1 MQTMEKKQIILD
13 YIENENHKYLEISHQ
28 IHQRPEL
35 GNEEIFASRTLIEDL
50 IAHNFDVETDIAGH
64 ATGFI
69 ARYDSGIEGP
79 TIGFLAEYDA
89 LPGLGHACGHNIIGT
104 ASVLAGTA
112 LKQVIDK
119 IGGKIIVLGCPAEEG
134 GENGSAKATYVKAGV
149 IDELDIALMV
159 HPGNETY
166 RTIDTLAVDVLDIK
180 FYGKSTHASEN
191 ADEARNALDAM
202 ISYFNG
208 IAQLRQHIKRRQR
221 VHGVILNG
229 GKAANIIPDFTHAR
243 FYTRAT
249 SRKELDVLTER
260 VGQIAKGAAL
270 QTDCDFEFGPIQNG
284 VNEFIKTSKLD
295 DLFAKYA
302 TEMGEAVID
311 DDFGYGS
318 TDTGNVSHC
327 IPTIHPHI
335 KIGSRNLVG
344 HTHRFREAAGSTHGD
359 QALIRG
365 AKILAL
371 MGQELIENKPLFE
384 EIIEQYQY
392 TKGHKK

>member
-1 MQTMEKKQIILD
+1 MEYKQTILD
-13 YIENENHKYLEISHQ
+13 YIENNKRHYIEMSHQ

-35 GNEEIFASRTLIEDL
+35 GNEEIFASRTLIEHL
-50 IAHNFDVETDIAGH
+50 KKEGFDIETDLAGH

-69 ARYDSGIEGP
+69 ARYESTKPGP

-104 ASVLAGTA
+104 ASTLAGVA
-112 LKQVIDK
+112 LSKVIDQ
-119 IGGKIIVLGCPAEEG
+119 IGGTVIVLGCPAEEG
-134 GENGSAKATYVKAGV
+134 GVNGSAKASYVKEGI
-149 IDELDIALMV
+149 IDELDVALMV

-166 RTIDTLAVDVLDIK
+166 KTINTLAVDVLDIK

-208 IAQLRQHIKRRQR
+208 VAQLRQHIKKSER
-221 VHGVILNG
+221 VHGVILDG
-229 GKAANIIPDFTHAR
+229 GKAANIIPDYTHAR

-249 SRKELDVLTER
+249 TRKALDQLTER

-270 QTDCDFEFGPIQNG
+270 QTGCDYEFGPIQNG
-284 VNEFIKTSKLD
+284 VNEFIKTPKLD

-302 TEMGEAVID
+302 IEMEEEVID

-318 TDTGNVSHC
+318 TDTGNVSH
-327 IPTIHPHI
+327 IVPTIHPHI
-335 KIGSRNLVG
+335 KIGSRKLVG
-344 HTHRFREAAGSTHGD
+344 HTHRFREAAASTHGD
-359 QALIRG
+359 QALLRG
-365 AKILAL
+365 SKIIAL
-371 MGQELIENKPLFE
+371 MGLDLIINEQLFE
-384 EIIEQYQY
+384 EIVEQFQY
-392 TKGHKK
+392 VKGHTK

>member
-1 MQTMEKKQIILD
+1 MENKQIVSD
-13 YIENENHKYLEISHQ
+13 YIENEKYKYLEMSHQ

-35 GNEEIFASRTLIEDL
+35 GNEEIFASRTLTETL
-50 IAHNFDVETDIAGH
+50 TQHGFEVETNIAGH

-69 ARYDSGIEGP
+69 ASYDSGQTGP
-79 TIGFLAEYDA
+79 TIGYLAEYDA

-104 ASVLAGTA
+104 ASTFAGIA

-119 IGGKIIVLGCPAEEG
+119 VGGKVIVLGCPAEEG
-134 GENGSAKATYVKAGV
+134 GENGSAKATYVKEGI
-149 IDELDIALMV
+149 IDDLDIALMV

-166 RTIDTLAVDVLDIK
+166 RTINTLAVDVLDVK
-180 FYGKSTHASEN
+180 FFGKSAHASEN
-191 ADEARNALDAM
+191 ADEAKNALDAM

-208 IAQLRQHIKRRQR
+208 VAQLRQHIKSSQR
-221 VHGVILNG
+221 VHGVILDG
-229 GKAANIIPDFTHAR
+229 GQAANIIPDFTHAR

-249 SRKELDVLTER
+249 SRHELDILTER

-270 QTDCDFEFGPIQNG
+270 QTGCDYEFGPIQNG
-284 VNEFIKTSKLD
+284 VNEFIKSSKLD

-318 TDTGNVSHC
+318 TDTGNVSHVV
-327 IPTIHPHI
+327 PTIHPHI

-344 HTHRFREAAGSTHGD
+344 HTHRFREAATSTHGD

-365 AKILAL
+365 AKILSL
-371 MGQELIENKPLFE
+371 MGLELLTNQALFD
-384 EIIEQYQY
+384 EIIEQHQFI
-392 TKGHKK
+392 KGHKK

>member
-1 MQTMEKKQIILD
+1 MEYKQTILD
-13 YIENENHKYLEISHQ
+13 YIENNKRHYIEMSHQ

-35 GNEEIFASRTLIEDL
+35 GNEEIFASRTLIEHL
-50 IAHNFDVETDIAGH
+50 KKEGFDIETDLAGH

-69 ARYDSGIEGP
+69 ARYESTKPGP

-104 ASVLAGTA
+104 ASTLAGVA
-112 LKQVIDK
+112 LSKVIDQ
-119 IGGKIIVLGCPAEEG
+119 IGGTVIVLGCPAEEG
-134 GENGSAKATYVKAGV
+134 GVNGSAKASYVKEGI
-149 IDELDIALMV
+149 IDELDVALMV

-166 RTIDTLAVDVLDIK
+166 KTINTLAVDVLDIK

-208 IAQLRQHIKRRQR
+208 VAQLRQHIKKTER
-221 VHGVILNG
+221 VHGVILDG
-229 GKAANIIPDFTHAR
+229 GKAANIIPDYTHAR

-249 SRKELDVLTER
+249 TRKALDQLTER

-270 QTDCDFEFGPIQNG
+270 QTGCDYEFGPIQNG
-284 VNEFIKTSKLD
+284 VNEFIKTPKLD

-302 TEMGEAVID
+302 IEMEEEVID

-318 TDTGNVSHC
+318 TDTGNVSH
-327 IPTIHPHI
+327 IVPTIHPHI

-344 HTHRFREAAGSTHGD
+344 HTHRFREAAASTHGD
-359 QALIRG
+359 QALLRG
-365 AKILAL
+365 SKIIAL
-371 MGQELIENKPLFE
+371 MGLDLIINEQLFE
-384 EIIEQYQY
+384 EIVEQFQY
-392 TKGHKK
+392 VKGHTK

>member
-221 VHGVILNG
+221 VHGVILDG

-295 DLFAKYA
+295 GLFAKYA

>member
-221 VHGVILNG
+221 VHGVILDG

>member
-1 MQTMEKKQIILD
+1 MEKKQIILD

-50 IAHNFDVETDIAGH
+50 IAHDFDVETDIAGH

-119 IGGKIIVLGCPAEEG
+119 LGGKIIVLGCPAEEG

-221 VHGVILNG
+221 VHGVILDG

>member
-1 MQTMEKKQIILD
+1 MENKQIVLD
-13 YIENENHKYLEISHQ
+13 YIENEKYKYLEMSHQ

-35 GNEEIFASRTLIEDL
+35 GNEEIFASRTLTETL
-50 IAHNFDVETDIAGH
+50 TQHGFEVETNIAGH

-69 ARYDSGIEGP
+69 ASYDSGQTGP
-79 TIGFLAEYDA
+79 TIGYLAEYDA
-89 LPGLGHACGHNIIGT
+89 LLGLGHACGHNIIGT
-104 ASVLAGTA
+104 ASTFAGIA

-119 IGGKIIVLGCPAEEG
+119 VGGKVIVLGCPAEEG
-134 GENGSAKATYVKAGV
+134 GENGSAKATYVKEGI
-149 IDELDIALMV
+149 IDDLDIALMV

-166 RTIDTLAVDVLDIK
+166 RTINTLAVDVLDVK
-180 FYGKSTHASEN
+180 FFGKSAHASEN
-191 ADEARNALDAM
+191 ADEAKNALDAM

-208 IAQLRQHIKRRQR
+208 VAQLRQHIKSSQR
-221 VHGVILNG
+221 VHGVILDG
-229 GKAANIIPDFTHAR
+229 GQAANIIPDFTHAR

-249 SRKELDVLTER
+249 SRHELDILTER

-270 QTDCDFEFGPIQNG
+270 QTGCDYEFGPIQNG
-284 VNEFIKTSKLD
+284 VNEFIKSSKLD

-318 TDTGNVSHC
+318 TDTGNVSHVV
-327 IPTIHPHI
+327 PTIHPHI

-344 HTHRFREAAGSTHGD
+344 HTHRFREAAASTHGD

-365 AKILAL
+365 AKILSL
-371 MGQELIENKPLFE
+371 MGLELLTNQALFD
-384 EIIEQYQY
+384 EIIEQHQFI
-392 TKGHKK
+392 KGHKK

>member
-35 GNEEIFASRTLIEDL
+35 GNEEVFASRTLIEDL
-50 IAHNFDVETDIAGH
+50 IAHDFDVETDIAGH

-221 VHGVILNG
+221 VHGVILDG

-270 QTDCDFEFGPIQNG
+270 QTECDFEFGPIQNG

-311 DDFGYGS
+311 DDFGHGS

-359 QALIRG
+359 QALMRG

>member
-1 MQTMEKKQIILD
+1 MEKKQIILD

-35 GNEEIFASRTLIEDL
+35 GNEEVFASRTLIEDL
-50 IAHNFDVETDIAGH
+50 IAHDFDVETDIAGH

-221 VHGVILNG
+221 VHGVILDG

-270 QTDCDFEFGPIQNG
+270 QTECDFEFGPIQNG

-344 HTHRFREAAGSTHGD
+344 HTHRFREAADSTHGD
-359 QALIRG
+359 QALMRG